1 MDNSILDI
9 YLRELKFIVLVD
21 ASTDEPF
28 AIHFG
33 FTLPNMHS
41 EIFLDAV
48 ETYKDNY
55 SDISVLGGGRITK
68 VGNKIIFYAESE
80 RYGRYDDKSVL
91 ELAPL
96 HEIFKGKKF
105 EFYSKAGE
113 RDFNKIIGCVTNA
126 DSSKNQ

>member
-21 ASTDEPF
+21 ASTGEPF

-41 EIFLDAV
+41 EIFLDAL
-48 ETYKDNY
+48 EKYKEDY
-55 SDISVLGGGRITK
+55 REISVLGGGRITK
-68 VGNKIIFYAESE
+68 VGNKIVFYAQSE
-80 RYGRYDDKSVL
+80 RYGRYDDKIVL

-96 HEIFKGKKF
+96 HEFFKGRGF
-105 EFYSKAGE
+105 EFYSKSGE
-113 RDFNKIIGCVTNA
+113 KDFNNIISINHWV
-126 DSSKNQ
+126 